1 MGGKKPSQRQT
12 GICESNAHITSCCCR
27 YPPVVPNS
35 ATFYIFCAER
45 RGGWNSADS
54 DLSVGGKSR
63 TDGEKKRVEAAE
75 HVGTNHPHAW
85 GYLTGNCSTFLR
97 PRGLLGGINGHWE
110 GAAAQLWQRLDGVL
124 VPSATWKKILP
135 NVPNYFGLKLTKP
148 VSILPYF
155 PK

>member
-1 MGGKKPSQRQT
+1 MWVKCSHHFLLLDRGW
-12 GICESNAHITSCCCR
+12 CCR

-35 ATFYIFCAER
+35 ATFYIFCADR
-45 RGGWNSADS
+45 RGGWNSTDS
-54 DLSVGGKSR
+54 DLSVGGKNR

-75 HVGTNHPHAW
+75 HVGTNHPHAR

-97 PRGLLGGINGHWE
+97 PRGLLGGDKWPVRRCSSTTLTETGR
-110 GAAAQLWQRLDGVL
+110 GSSS
-124 VPSATWKKILP
+124 SATWKKILP
-135 NVPNYFGLKLTKP
+135 NVPYYFGLKLTKT